1 MRTENSII
9 NAGVGLIGQIIS
21 SIMNFICRTV
31 FVYTLSAQY
40 LGINGL
46 FTNILSM
53 LSLAEL
59 GIGGAITFSMYKPIA
74 DGDETV
80 LRQLLN
86 FYGKVYR
93 CVGIVIG
100 CIGVAITPFL
110 GFFIKD
116 MPDIPHLRFI
126 YILYLVNSVISYFY
140 SYKCSVLDANQK
152 QYIGNIFRYKYIIIC
167 DIIQM
172 VFLVLTHNFIVYLM
186 LAVFNTIYT
195 NMRISRKTEE
205 LYPWIKRISKSDQ
218 LNVKL
223 KSEIS
228 KNVFAMFNHNIGNVI
243 VNGTDNILI
252 SKFAGLINVG
262 VYSNYSMIVLTIT
275 SLISKISDSFTASVG
290 NLGVM
295 EDEDRV
301 YKVYQIINFVNFWIY
316 SFCTICFLLLFQPF
330 ITVWLGTNY
339 LLTDASVFMICVNF
353 YISGMRKVNLTFR
366 DAMGLFWHDRYKP
379 LVESTI
385 NLAASIYLAQR
396 MGIVGVFIG
405 TFISTILTAF
415 WVEPFILYKHKLH
428 RKLRGYM
435 VRYAGYTGC
444 MIGVGI
450 IINSILRQFEVTGW
464 IEIIISVFVCVIG
477 INVIYFIIF
486 WRTSEFQYLLKM
498 VLPVVKKTLVK
509 IKDGG
514 EKNV

>member
-195 NMRISRKTEE
+195 NMRISRKAEE

-339 LLTDASVFMICVNF
+339 LLTDASVFMICF
-353 YISGMRKVNLTFR
+353 
-366 DAMGLFWHDRYKP
+366 
-379 LVESTI
+379 
-385 NLAASIYLAQR
+385 
-396 MGIVGVFIG
+396 
-405 TFISTILTAF
+405 
-415 WVEPFILYKHKLH
+415 
-428 RKLRGYM
+428 
-435 VRYAGYTGC
+435 
-444 MIGVGI
+444 
-450 IINSILRQFEVTGW
+450 
-464 IEIIISVFVCVIG
+464 
-477 INVIYFIIF
+477 
-486 WRTSEFQYLLKM
+486 
-498 VLPVVKKTLVK
+498 
-509 IKDGG
+509 
-514 EKNV
+514 